1 MQEEIVFYGH
11 PKISALHTATIEI
24 TKDDY
29 LTENGDCIIG
39 INSNKSCDDLDT
51 KLKRLIQT
59 DGIPVKFEFMIG
71 DYSFQ
76 VNGVGNSQ
84 LSLTNRHDLVLRK
97 SSFISPRTVSI
108 KCDKSSNE
116 ISRRIIS
123 ELRDSSKKGILI
135 ITVLDS

>member
-11 PKISALHTATIEI
+11 PNVLALHTKTIEI

-39 INSNKSCDDLDT
+39 INSNKSCDDLNV

-59 DGIPVKFEFMIG
+59 DGIPVKFEFLIG
-71 DYSFQ
+71 NYSFK
-76 VNGVGNSQ
+76 VNGLGNRD
-84 LSLTNRHDLVLRK
+84 LNLTNKHDLVLRK

-108 KCDKSSNE
+108 KCDKSSNQIPRE
-116 ISRRIIS
+116 IIS
-123 ELRDSSKKGILI
+123 ELRNSRTKGILI
-135 ITVLDS
+135 ITVPD